1 MNICLLVLSYVYIN
15 NHVCI
20 SLCLVIDGEISAD
33 FISLFVYI
41 KIYLNISM
49 FVGIFYLLV
58 YQGSTQEDNWKD
70 LDHVTE
76 SCPGEG

>member
-1 MNICLLVLSYVYIN
+1 MYICLLVLSYIYIN

-20 SLCLVIDGEISAD
+20 SFCLVIDGEISAD

-58 YQGSTQEDNWKD
+58 YQRSTHEDNRED
-70 LDHVTE
+70 LYHVTE
-76 SCPGEG
+76 SCPG

>member
-1 MNICLLVLSYVYIN
+1 MYICLLVLSYVYIN

-20 SLCLVIDGEISAD
+20 SFLFSDRRRDLRR

-58 YQGSTQEDNWKD
+58 YQGSTQEDNWED

-76 SCPGEG
+76 SCPG

>member
-1 MNICLLVLSYVYIN
+1 MYICLLVLSYVYIN

-41 KIYLNISM
+41 KIYLNIST
-49 FVGIFYLLV
+49 IFRISYLLV
-58 YQGSTQEDNWKD
+58 NQRSTHEDNRQY
-70 LDHVTE
+70 LYHVTE
-76 SCPGEG
+76 SCPG